1 MAERHRQ
8 HAMHLG
14 VNAYFGKPYREQELL
29 EWLAQCAPVQ
39 NLTTSHNR
47 IDYNQTLTSTA

>member
-14 VNAYFGKPYREQELL
+14 ANAYFGKPYREQELL

>member
-14 VNAYFGKPYREQELL
+14 ANAYFGKPYREQELL
-29 EWLAQCAPVQ
+29 EWLAQCAPLKK
-39 NLTTSHNR
+39 LTTPDNR
-47 IDYNQTLTSTA
+47 ADHNQTLTSTV